1 MSERSEKMSTEFV
14 IVTGLSGA
22 GKSCAVNVLEDIGY
36 FCIDNM
42 PPQLIPKFAE
52 ICKDNEDI
60 SKVAIVTDIRGG
72 TMFLQLNDNI
82 EELKKRGLNVKVLF
96 VDANRHVVKQ
106 RYKETRRRH
115 PLFDIANGD
124 IDKAIDAECDIL
136 EPMKQAA
143 DYYID
148 TSLMSTSTLKE
159 NILNIFLD
167 SPSDSMT
174 ISCISFGFKYG
185 VPNEADLVFDVRC
198 LPNPF
203 YIPELKTKTGLDK
216 EVRDYVMK
224 FDSSKTLMD
233 KLTDLI
239 DFLIPQYLHEGKSQ
253 LVIAFGCTGGK
264 HRSVTFAEN
273 MCKHISDN
281 HLKARV
287 LHRDI
292 NKRS

>member
-1 MSERSEKMSTEFV
+1 MGTEFV

-36 FCIDNM
+36 YCIDNM
-42 PPQLIPKFAE
+42 PPQLIPSVAE
-52 ICKDNEDI
+52 ICESNEEL

-72 TMFLQLNDNI
+72 TMFLHLSDYIKELRDNGI
-82 EELKKRGLNVKVLF
+82 NAKVLF
-96 VDANRHVVKQ
+96 VDARQNVIKQ

-115 PLFDIANGD
+115 PLFDVANGD
-124 IDKAIDAECDIL
+124 IEKAIQAENDIL
-136 EPMKQAA
+136 DPMRQAA

-148 TSLMSTSTLKE
+148 TSLMSTATLKE
-159 NILNIFLD
+159 SVLNIFLET
-167 SPSDSMT
+167 PSDSMT

-203 YIPELKTKTGLDK
+203 YIPELKNKTGLDK
-216 EVRDYVMK
+216 EVRDYVMQ
-224 FDSSKTLMD
+224 SEESQTLQT
-233 KLTDLI
+233 KLYDLI

-273 MCKHISDN
+273 LCRHLNESN
-281 HLKARV
+281 LKARI

-292 NKRS
+292 NKTNK